1 MGGLIPSIA
10 FLSEWSKEPDLR
22 PGGVAAWVRTPQ
34 NAFYFYNYLL

>member
-1 MGGLIPSIA
+1 MGGLVLPIA

-34 NAFYFYNYLL
+34 NAFLFL

>member
-1 MGGLIPSIA
+1 MGSSCYPTA

-34 NAFYFYNYLL
+34 NAFYFYNFLL

>member
-1 MGGLIPSIA
+1 MSGLVPLIA

-34 NAFYFYNYLL
+34 NAFYFYNCEL